1 MTSLSVSSIP
11 IIDWRFEDDCIEEM
25 YVAYTTCGFAV
36 FTNVYNQ
43 WLPEFTDWKQLM
55 EEFFHLPLSAKR
67 QYAYSGVKEN
77 LGYNWLEEERLTPT
91 MPGDLKESYNWVS
104 PDRMQEQYWPKEIP
118 EFKPLAQK
126 IERIS
131 RMLSYQF
138 LYRFEKVL
146 KIPTGS
152 LVEQHIDGSATMR
165 MIKYPAWDG
174 EIKEGQVRGGAHTDY
189 GSITLLWRFDDISAL
204 QVYDKKDGV
213 WVTVPSVEN
222 SIVVNVADMFA
233 RWSNDIL
240 KSTPHRVM
248 NVDMDKP
255 RYSMPYF
262 VDPGRDVTIK
272 NLTNQPDKYPP
283 ISAYE
288 YLKWRLAQS
297 YVDDTYKENQEVGKE
312 GEQYLPENEEYLN
325 TILSI
330 PPKKV

>member
-11 IIDWRFEDDCIEEM
+11 IIDWRFEDDCIEQM
-25 YVAYTTCGFAV
+25 WCAYSTCGFAV
-36 FTNVYNQ
+36 FTHVYDN
-43 WLPEFTDWKQLM
+43 WLSEFEDWKQLM
-55 EEFFHLPLSAKR
+55 EEFFQLPLDVKQ

-77 LGYNWLEEERLTPT
+77 IGYNWLEEERLTPT
-91 MPGDLKESYNWVS
+91 KPGDLKESYNWVS
-104 PDRMQEQYWPKEIP
+104 PDRMKEEYWPKEIP

-146 KIPTGS
+146 RIPVGS

-165 MIKYPAWDG
+165 MIHYHAWDG
-174 EIKEGQVRGGAHTDY
+174 EIKEGQLRGNEHTDY

-204 QVYDKKDGV
+204 QIYDKKDGV
-213 WVTVPSVEN
+213 WVTVPTVEN
-222 SIVVNVADMFA
+222 SIVLNVADMFQ
-233 RWSNDIL
+233 RWTNDLL
-240 KSTPHRVM
+240 KSTPHRVV
-248 NVDMDKP
+248 NVDMDKS

-262 VDPGRDVTIK
+262 VDPGRDVMIK
-272 NLTNQPDKYPP
+272 NLTNKPDKYPP

-297 YVDDTYKENQEVGKE
+297 YVDDDYVENEEVKKDGK
-312 GEQYLPENEEYLN
+312 QYLPEEQLYA
-325 TILSI
+325 SY
-330 PPKKV
+330 

>member
-1 MTSLSVSSIP
+1 MTSLSTTTIP
-11 IIDWRFEDDCIEEM
+11 IIDWRFEDDCVEEM
-25 YVAYTTCGFAV
+25 YKAYSTCGFAV
-36 FTNVYNQ
+36 FTHVYDN
-43 WLPEFTDWKQLM
+43 WLSEFEDWKVLM
-55 EEFFHLPLSAKR
+55 EEFFQLPLDIKQ

-91 MPGDLKESYNWVS
+91 MPGDLKESYNWVE
-104 PDRMQEQYWPKEIP
+104 PARMQEQYWPKEIP

-138 LYRFEKVL
+138 IYRFEKVL
-146 KIPTGS
+146 RVPTGS
-152 LVEQHIDGSATMR
+152 LVEKHIDSSATMR

-204 QVYDKKDGV
+204 QIYDKKDDV

-222 SIVVNVADMFA
+222 SIVLNVADMFA

-240 KSTPHRVM
+240 KSTPHRVV
-248 NVDMDKP
+248 NVDMDRT

-262 VDPGRDVTIK
+262 VDPGRDVIIK

-297 YVDDTYKENQEVGKE
+297 YVDNEYIDNKEIEEDGK
-312 GEQYLPENEEYLN
+312 QHLPENQKY
-325 TILSI
+325 
-330 PPKKV
+330 K

>member
-1 MTSLSVSSIP
+1 MTSLSVSTIP
-11 IIDWRFEDDCIEEM
+11 IIDWRFEDDCIEKM
-25 YVAYTTCGFAV
+25 WCAYTTCGFAV
-36 FTNVYNQ
+36 FTHVYDN
-43 WLPEFTDWKQLM
+43 WLSEFEDWKQLM
-55 EEFFHLPLSAKR
+55 EEFFQLPLDVKQ

-91 MPGDLKESYNWVS
+91 MPGDLKESYNWVE
-104 PDRMQEQYWPKEIP
+104 PARMQEQYWPKEIP
-118 EFKPLAQK
+118 EFKPFAQK

-146 KIPTGS
+146 RLPTGK
-152 LVEQHIDGSATMR
+152 LVEKHIDSSATMR

-204 QVYDKKDGV
+204 QIYDKKDGV
-213 WVTVPSVEN
+213 WVTVPLVEN
-222 SIVVNVADMFA
+222 SIVLNVADMFA

-240 KSTPHRVM
+240 KSTPHRVV
-248 NVDMDKP
+248 NVDMDRT

-262 VDPGRDVTIK
+262 VDPGRDVIIK

-297 YVDDTYKENQEVGKE
+297 YVDNEYIDNKEVGEDGK
-312 GEQYLPENEEYLN
+312 QHLPENQKY
-325 TILSI
+325 
-330 PPKKV
+330 K

>member
-11 IIDWRFEDDCIEEM
+11 IIDWRFEDDCIEQM
-25 YVAYTTCGFAV
+25 WCAYTTCGFAV
-36 FTNVYNQ
+36 FTHVYDN
-43 WLPEFTDWKQLM
+43 WLSEFEDWKQLM
-55 EEFFHLPLSAKR
+55 EEFFQLSLDVKQ

-77 LGYNWLEEERLTPT
+77 IGYNWLEEERLTPT
-91 MPGDLKESYNWVS
+91 MPGDLKESYNWVE
-104 PDRMQEQYWPKEIP
+104 PARMQEQYWPKEIP

-146 KIPTGS
+146 RLPTGK
-152 LVEQHIDGSATMR
+152 LVEQHLDGSATMR

-189 GSITLLWRFDDISAL
+189 GSITLLYRFDDISAL
-204 QVYDKKDGV
+204 QIYDKKDSV
-213 WVTVPSVEN
+213 WVTVPLVEN
-222 SIVVNVADMFA
+222 SIVLNVADMFA

-240 KSTPHRVM
+240 KSTPHRVV
-248 NVDMDKP
+248 NIDMDKP
-255 RYSMPYF
+255 RYSMPHF
-262 VDPGRDVTIK
+262 IDPGRDVIIK
-272 NLTNQPDKYPP
+272 NLTSQPDKYPP

-297 YVDDTYKENQEVGKE
+297 YVDNEYIDNEEVGEDGK
-312 GEQYLPENEEYLN
+312 QHLPENQKY
-325 TILSI
+325 
-330 PPKKV
+330 K

>member
-1 MTSLSVSSIP
+1 MTSLSVSPIP
-11 IIDWRFEDDCIEEM
+11 IIDWRVEDDCIEEM
-25 YVAYTTCGFAV
+25 YKAYTTCGFAV
-36 FTNVYNQ
+36 FAHTYDN
-43 WLPEFTDWKQLM
+43 WLSEFADWKVLM
-55 EEFFHLPLSAKR
+55 EEFFQLPLDIKK
-67 QYAYSGVKEN
+67 QYQYSGVKEN
-77 LGYNWLEEERLTPT
+77 IGYNWLEEERLTPT
-91 MPGDLKESYNWVS
+91 MPGDLKESYNWVE
-104 PDRMQEQYWPKEIP
+104 PARMLEQYWPKEIP

-146 KIPTGS
+146 RIPIGS

-165 MIKYPAWDG
+165 MLKYPAWDG

-189 GSITLLWRFDDISAL
+189 GSITLLYRFDDISAL
-204 QVYDKKDGV
+204 QVYDKKDDV
-213 WVTVPSVEN
+213 WVTVPIVEN

-240 KSTPHRVM
+240 KSTPHRVI
-248 NVDMDKP
+248 NVDMDRP

-262 VDPGRDVTIK
+262 VDPGRDVIIK

-297 YVDDTYKENQEVGKE
+297 YVDNEYIDNKEVGEDGK
-312 GEQYLPENEEYLN
+312 QHLPENQTY
-325 TILSI
+325 
-330 PPKKV
+330 K

>member
-1 MTSLSVSSIP
+1 
-11 IIDWRFEDDCIEEM
+11 
-25 YVAYTTCGFAV
+25 
-36 FTNVYNQ
+36 
-43 WLPEFTDWKQLM
+43 
-55 EEFFHLPLSAKR
+55 
-67 QYAYSGVKEN
+67 
-77 LGYNWLEEERLTPT
+77 
-91 MPGDLKESYNWVS
+91 
-104 PDRMQEQYWPKEIP
+104 MQEQYWPKEIP

-138 LYRFEKVL
+138 LYRFERVL
-146 KIPTGS
+146 GVPTGK

-189 GSITLLWRFDDISAL
+189 GSITLLYRFDDISAL
-204 QVYDKKDGV
+204 QVYDKKDDV

-240 KSTPHRVM
+240 KSTPHRVV
-248 NVDMDKP
+248 NVDMDRP

-262 VDPGRDVTIK
+262 VDPGRDVIIK

-297 YVDDTYKENQEVGKE
+297 YIDNEYIDNKEVGEDGK
-312 GEQYLPENEEYLN
+312 QYLPEQQEYA
-325 TILSI
+325 
-330 PPKKV
+330 KV

>member
-11 IIDWRFEDDCIEEM
+11 IIDFRFENDCIEEM
-25 YVAYTTCGFAV
+25 YKAYSTCGFAV
-36 FTNVYNQ
+36 FTHVYDN
-43 WLPEFTDWKQLM
+43 WLSEFEDWKQLM

-77 LGYNWLEEERLTPT
+77 LGYNWVEEERLTPT
-91 MPGDLKESYNWVS
+91 MPGDLKESYNWVA
-104 PDRMQEQYWPKEIP
+104 PDRMQVLYWPKEIP

-146 KIPTGS
+146 RIPTGS

-165 MIKYPAWDG
+165 MIKYPAWDK

-204 QVYDKKDGV
+204 QVYDKKDDV
-213 WVTVPSVEN
+213 WVTVPSVKN
-222 SIVVNVADMFA
+222 SIVLNVADMFA

-240 KSTPHRVM
+240 KSTPHRVV
-248 NVDMDKP
+248 NVDMDRP

-262 VDPGRDVTIK
+262 VDPGRDVIIK
-272 NLTNQPDKYPP
+272 NLTNQPDKYSP

-297 YVDDTYKENQEVGKE
+297 YVDDEYIDNEEVGKDGKQHLPENQEYK
-312 GEQYLPENEEYLN
+312 
-325 TILSI
+325 
-330 PPKKV
+330 